1 MKNQSLGVG
10 LISTNLYALVL
21 VPLLFTALIPILGQ
35 AFAQEPKYVNRTVL
49 AWNLFYK
56 LMTVAF
62 IVGAIVQGFLVF
74 IIIRFREKKV
84 KPEEVES

>member
-1 MKNQSLGVG
+1 MKIQSLGVG

-35 AFAQEPKYVNRTVL
+35 AYAQEPQYVNRTVL